1 MEPIQFF
8 FIRSNRGQQLTS
20 IFLDHQSSQKMSF
33 FLEKRD
39 KLDTKGSF
47 LTLIDI
53 FGKLGS
59 IGLMDAETSGFGYLG
74 QKRKE
79 K

>member
-1 MEPIQFF
+1 
-8 FIRSNRGQQLTS
+8 
-20 IFLDHQSSQKMSF
+20 MSF
-33 FLEKRD
+33 FLEKRN

-53 FGKLGS
+53 FGKLESVGS
-59 IGLMDAETSGFGYLG
+59 MDAETSVFGSLG

>member
-1 MEPIQFF
+1 
-8 FIRSNRGQQLTS
+8 
-20 IFLDHQSSQKMSF
+20 MSF
-33 FLEKRD
+33 FLEKRN
-39 KLDTKGSF
+39 KLDTKGAF

-53 FGKLGS
+53 FGKLKS
-59 IGLMDAETSGFGYLG
+59 FGLMDAETRGFGGLG

>member
-1 MEPIQFF
+1 
-8 FIRSNRGQQLTS
+8 
-20 IFLDHQSSQKMSF
+20 LDHQTSQKMSF
-33 FLEKRD
+33 FLEKRN

-53 FGKLGS
+53 FGKLES
-59 IGLMDAETSGFGYLG
+59 IGSMDAETSGFGGLG

>member
-1 MEPIQFF
+1 
-8 FIRSNRGQQLTS
+8 
-20 IFLDHQSSQKMSF
+20 MSF

-53 FGKLGS
+53 FGKLES
-59 IGLMDAETSGFGYLG
+59 IGLMDAEISGFGHLG